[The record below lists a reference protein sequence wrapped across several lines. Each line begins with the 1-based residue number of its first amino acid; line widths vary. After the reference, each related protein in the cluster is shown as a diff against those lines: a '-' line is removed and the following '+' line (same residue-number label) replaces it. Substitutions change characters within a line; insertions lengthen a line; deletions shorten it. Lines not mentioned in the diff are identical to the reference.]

1 MTQPKPAQL
10 QMYRPHLH
18 DDPVARPLPAGY
30 EVRLAQGEQDERDL
44 ALVLTAAF
52 DEEWT
57 VERVRTALTEAP
69 DVLAVYVV
77 TWNGRTVATAASRY
91 DPERFPDTGY
101 VHWVG
106 ALPDHAGRGLG
117 AALMARLLQDF
128 RDRGYRDAI
137 LETDDFRLPA
147 IKVYLRFGFLP
158 VYDVK
163 GEDQRA
169 RWSALLQK
177 IFEQRKGE

>member
-1 MTQPKPAQL
+1 
-10 QMYRPHLH
+10 MYRPHLH
-18 DDPVARPLPAGY
+18 DDPAVRPLPAGY
-30 EVRLAQGEQDERDL
+30 EVRIARGDDDERDL
-44 ALVLTAAF
+44 ALVMTAAF

-57 VERVRTALTEAP
+57 VERIRTALTEAP

-77 TWNGRTVATAASRY
+77 TWQGRPVATASSRW
-91 DPERFPDTGY
+91 DPAQFPDTGY

-117 AALMARLLQDF
+117 AALMERLMQDF
-128 RDRGYRDAI
+128 RDRGYHAAI

-147 IKVYLRFGFLP
+147 IKVYLRLGYVP

-163 GEDQRA
+163 GEDHHD
-169 RWSALLQK
+169 RWSAIFQK
-177 IFEQRKGE
+177 LFGQRQDG